1 MVAVMAAQAHL
12 YTKTQV
18 RKAGRVWAR
27 FLVAHRERGLAA
39 FDEFPADAVVDA
51 DAVISW
57 WRDLHA
63 YPLRMVNANLR
74 HYVWDYDSNVT
85 QRLKKHATIVSKLIR
100 ESTMDLTRMEDI
112 GGCRVTLPTQ
122 QEVNEV
128 VRRLRKNWN
137 RSITRHRDYVSQPKS
152 DGYRAH
158 HLIVERKG
166 CKIEV
171 QIRTKMQD
179 FWANTVEYDS
189 RVVHLDLK
197 SGVGPD
203 DVQEYYRAMSKFL
216 AHGELGTEP
225 PPELRDQLVDLYAR
239 VAPFL
244 TGKSTEPSQ

>member
-1 MVAVMAAQAHL
+1 MPATPPA
-12 YTKTQV
+12 YTRTQV
-18 RKAGRVWAR
+18 KKAGRLLASV
-27 FLVAHRERGLAA
+27 LVAYRERGEAA
-39 FDEFPADAVVDA
+39 LDEFPVDAVLDA
-51 DAVISW
+51 HTIISW
-57 WRDLHA
+57 WRGRHA

-74 HYVWDYDSNVT
+74 YYVRGYDSNVT
-85 QRLKKHATIVSKLIR
+85 QRLKKHATIASKLIR
-100 ESTMDLTRMEDI
+100 EPTMDLTRMEDI

-137 RSITRHRDYVSQPKS
+137 RSITRHRDYVSRPKS

-158 HLIVERKG
+158 HLFVERKG
-166 CKIEV
+166 YKIEV

-189 RVVHLDLK
+189 RVVQLDLK

-203 DVQEYYRAMSKFL
+203 DVQEYYRAMSEFL
-216 AHGELGTEP
+216 AFQEAGTEP
-225 PPELRDQLVDLYAR
+225 PSELRDQLVDLYAR

-244 TGKSTEPSQ
+244 TGNDTEPPR